1 METTYIVKSIEIN
14 ARTND
19 QDIKSETPKSW
30 MDKPYSWEELNK
42 IAHLTV
48 DKIKNHY
55 EQFTFQKLVVTLN
68 YTIFGGDDVQYCID
82 CGYDEEGEVY
92 CS

>member
-1 METTYIVKSIEIN
+1 METTYVIKSIKIN
-14 ARTND
+14 ARTKG
-19 QDIKSETPKSW
+19 QDVKSETPKSW

-48 DKIKNHY
+48 DKIKNGCKQY
-55 EQFTFQKLVVTLN
+55 TFQKVVVTLT

>member
-1 METTYIVKSIEIN
+1 METKYLIHSIEIN
-14 ARTND
+14 ARTRDNYV
-19 QDIKSETPKSW
+19 KSETPKNW
-30 MDKPYSWEELNK
+30 EDKAWSWEELNK
-42 IAHLTV
+42 IAHMTV
-48 DKIKNHY
+48 DKIKNECPKY
-55 EQFTFQKLVVTLN
+55 SFQKLVVTLS

>member
-1 METTYIVKSIEIN
+1 METKYLIHSIEIN
-14 ARTND
+14 ARTRDNYV
-19 QDIKSETPKSW
+19 KSETPKSW
-30 MDKPYSWEELNK
+30 EDKAWSWEELNK

-48 DKIKNHY
+48 DKIKNGCQKY
-55 EQFTFQKLVVTLN
+55 TFQKLVVTIT